1 MHSLWLI
8 ARYEYR
14 RIAGHRS
21 FIISTLALPVLIVG
35 LMALIV
41 IVEEGAGGNR
51 TPIGYVDESG
61 LLAPAS
67 PQEDDAD
74 EIPVLRFSDLAAG
87 QEAVRAGQV
96 QALFV
101 VPKDYLTQ
109 PAVDL
114 FVFEE
119 DASDRVWRRW
129 NAYLRQALLSG
140 YPEEVRD
147 RVTGDVDVLLR
158 DASGRKEIDEGNI
171 VGILVPMV
179 SAILFMVT
187 AMMSSGYLLQAV
199 VSEKENRTMEVMV
212 TSVTPGRL
220 IAGKTV
226 GLMAVALT
234 QMAIWAVTLAAALT
248 IAARV
253 SEDLPLIAIPWGTLG
268 LSMLYFLPSFALLA
282 GVMVAIGG
290 VVDEARHAQ
299 SLSGPLTLPFILPFT
314 LIPVVLGNP
323 NGLFVTIMTMF
334 PTTSFLTIA
343 VRSAFGVVPV
353 WQMVVAWVLLVASA
367 GASVWLAGKVF
378 RLGMLLYGQRL
389 SFRDVAASLRGE
401 QRSRAEAG
409 R

>member
-1 MHSLWLI
+1 
-8 ARYEYR
+8 
-14 RIAGHRS
+14 
-21 FIISTLALPVLIVG
+21 
-35 LMALIV
+35 
-41 IVEEGAGGNR
+41 
-51 TPIGYVDESG
+51 
-61 LLAPAS
+61 
-67 PQEDDAD
+67 
-74 EIPVLRFSDLAAG
+74 
-87 QEAVRAGQV
+87 
-96 QALFV
+96 
-101 VPKDYLTQ
+101 
-109 PAVDL
+109 
-114 FVFEE
+114 
-119 DASDRVWRRW
+119 
-129 NAYLRQALLSG
+129 
-140 YPEEVRD
+140 
-147 RVTGDVDVLLR
+147 
-158 DASGRKEIDEGNI
+158 
-171 VGILVPMV
+171 
-179 SAILFMVT
+179 
-187 AMMSSGYLLQAV
+187 
-199 VSEKENRTMEVMV
+199 MEVMV

-234 QMAIWAVTLAAALT
+234 QMAIWAITLAAALT
-248 IAARV
+248 VAARV

-268 LSMLYFLPSFALLA
+268 LRCSTSSPRLRLA

-299 SLSGPLTLPFILPFT
+299 SLSGRLTLPFILPFT
-314 LIPVVLGNP
+314 MIPVVLGNP